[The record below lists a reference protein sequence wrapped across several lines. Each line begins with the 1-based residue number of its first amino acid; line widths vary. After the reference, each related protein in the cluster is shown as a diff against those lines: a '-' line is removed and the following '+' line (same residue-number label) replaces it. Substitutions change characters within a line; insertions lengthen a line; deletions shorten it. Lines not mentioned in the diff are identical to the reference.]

1 MPTGLPQVKSGKVR
15 ALAASH
21 QIAAF
26 GARFASAPLTH
37 AQRHQA
43 YRALLDTI
51 ACAFA
56 GRHDGASR
64 LAGDYMRSF
73 ASTGR
78 ATVWATGVAT
88 HPECAAFVNGVTA
101 HVLDYDDVMTPMRG
115 HISVAMAPA
124 LAALAQTTGASGER
138 FSTAYLAGFEL
149 MAKLARVMALPHY
162 SRGWH
167 STSALGV
174 LGATLACSVLVGL
187 NETQTSH
194 ALGLAVAQ
202 AAGSRQNFGAMAK
215 SFQAGQCNAAA
226 VRAVLMAQSG
236 FTASPDAIDGQFGY
250 LALYGAGED
259 ASSALAAL
267 GTAPLEIDAMGIDIK
282 KYPCCYA
289 IHRALDGLLALRQ
302 AHALTPTN
310 VSRIAITNSAGGLD
324 ALLPQPPANGLEAKF
339 NMAYCMSAALLDGGM
354 RLASFDDAQVMRPEI
369 RTFLPKVHL
378 REAPGAI
385 LPRWSHVQLELADG
399 RVLEQRVNT
408 ARGDAGDPLSDAELI
423 EKVADCFGY
432 GHFDADA
439 STCARH
445 VLGLSQR
452 RVSDV
457 ILALHAS
464 NAK

>member
-1 MPTGLPQVKSGKVR
+1 MT
-15 ALAASH
+15 AASL

-26 GARFASAPLTH
+26 AARFASGSTSQPLTA

-51 ACAFA
+51 ACAIA
-56 GRHDGASR
+56 GRNDDAPR
-64 LAGDYMRSF
+64 LAADYMRGC
-73 ASTGR
+73 AAAGN
-78 ATVWATGVAT
+78 ATVWATGET
-88 HPECAAFVNGVTA
+88 LHPEGAAFVNGVAA

-124 LAALAQTTGASGER
+124 LCALAQVRGSSGEQ

-149 MAKLARVMALPHY
+149 MAKFARVMALPHY

-174 LGATLACSVLVGL
+174 LGATLACSVLLGL

-236 FTASPDAIDGQFGY
+236 FTASPDAIDGKFGY
-250 LALYGAGED
+250 LALYASGED
-259 ASSALAAL
+259 MSPALAAL
-267 GTAPLEIDAMGIDIK
+267 GSAPLEIDAMGIDIK

-289 IHRALDGLLALRQ
+289 IHRALDGLLALRKT
-302 AHALTPTN
+302 HALTPAN
-310 VSRIAITNSAGGLD
+310 VVRIDITNSAGGLD
-324 ALLPQPPANGLEAKF
+324 ALLPQPPVNGLQAKF
-339 NMAYCMSAALLDGGM
+339 NMAYCMAAALTDGAI
-354 RLASFDDAQVMRPEI
+354 RLASFDDAQVMRPGI
-369 RTFLPKVHL
+369 RALLPKVSL
-378 REAPGAI
+378 QEAPGAI
-385 LPRWSHVQLELADG
+385 LPRWSHVRIELVNG
-399 RVLEQRVNT
+399 QVLEQRVNT

-423 EKVADCFGY
+423 EKVADCFAY
-432 GHFDADA
+432 GKFDTDA
-439 STCARH
+439 GVFARD
-445 VLGLSQR
+445 VFGLSTR
-452 RVSDV
+452 RVGDV
-457 ILALHAS
+457 MFAPHAS
-464 NAK
+464 K